1 MTRYLEA
8 WFENLHVGQ
17 FIVDADATVFRY
29 DDDAPETPIS
39 LSLPRDGSATRR
51 AATNF
56 LENLLPDHEHTRVRL
71 AATYGARSTETVD
84 LLQKAGGDI
93 AGGLVLLPA
102 GTEPKTIAAEMN
114 PALDRDIADRIRSIK
129 HDPDS
134 WAPDDLPARFSL
146 AGTQGKFAIASID
159 GDWFWSNAAIPSTHI
174 VKPGRPDLRG
184 VEDAE
189 LAALNL
195 AHAVGVSAPS
205 ARVLRVADQHAF
217 AVERFDRAVQSG
229 PLPRRLH
236 AEDLAQARGISPD
249 NKYGVT
255 ARQVIDTLRPVDP
268 SGTLVT
274 SFLTQ
279 LAFNTLV
286 GNADAHAKNYSILLG
301 QNGITFAPIYD
312 VVPVGPYPAYDH
324 KLAMRIAGARMA
336 VEVTIAHW
344 RKLARTSGLD
354 EDIVTHLV
362 VNMARNILEHNDG
375 AWDDLHPDQ
384 REVVRTA
391 VARHAERFQ

>member
-1 MTRYLEA
+1 M
-8 WFENLHVGQ
+8 
-17 FIVDADATVFRY
+17 FRY
-29 DDDAPETPIS
+29 DEDAPETPIS
-39 LSLPRDGSATRR
+39 LSLPREGSATRR
-51 AATNF
+51 AAASF

-71 AATYGARSTETVD
+71 AAAYGARSTETVE

-102 GTEPKTIAAEMN
+102 DTEPKTIAAEMN

-129 HDPDS
+129 HDPDA
-134 WAPDDLPARFSL
+134 WAPGDLPARFSL
-146 AGTQGKFAIASID
+146 AGTQGKFAIAAID
-159 GDWFWSNAAIPSTHI
+159 GDWYWSNAAVPSTHI

-195 AHAVGVSAPS
+195 ARAVGVSAPS
-205 ARVLRVADQHAF
+205 ASILRVADQHAF
-217 AVERFDRAVQSG
+217 AVERFDRAAQTG

-236 AEDLAQARGISPD
+236 AEDLAQARGIGPD

-255 ARQVIDTLRPVDP
+255 ARQVIDTLRPVDA

-312 VVPVGPYPAYDH
+312 VVPVGLYPAYDQ

-336 VEVTIAHW
+336 AEVTIAHW
-344 RKLARTSGLD
+344 RKLARTSGLN
-354 EDIVTHLV
+354 EDAVAHLV
-362 VNMARNILEHNDG
+362 IDMARNVLEHNDS
-375 AWDDLHPDQ
+375 AWNALDFDQ
-384 REVVRTA
+384 RTIVRTA
-391 VARHAERFQ
+391 VARNAERLQ